1 MNKNQYQNH
10 ASTFIENFE
19 IFAGWLQP
27 ANFWSILTLKN
38 IEVILQFRSFT
49 FAESSQILC

>member
-10 ASTFIENFE
+10 TSTFIENFE

-27 ANFWSILTLKN
+27 VN
-38 IEVILQFRSFT
+38 FRST
-49 FAESSQILC
+49 YLDIKKY